1 MPKSSAH
8 QPYLIKITNIKKCSS
23 KDFYGNEE
31 KFFWLSARKV
41 TTQNWKFFAQC
52 PKVFGSMSGNGRKN
66 IFPNKKTLSCGHVDC
81 SYSNFPENI
90 LTNGRIFF
98 AECNET
104 VKKKN
109 FLKMIFLRV
118 FLWTSKKHFWKSCYF
133 FVSEA
138 RKNFAEISKT

>member
-1 MPKSSAH
+1 MFLERLLWKRR
-8 QPYLIKITNIKKCSS
+8 
-23 KDFYGNEE
+23 
-31 KFFWLSARKV
+31 KFFLTIRQKSYHTKLEI
-41 TTQNWKFFAQC
+41 FC
-52 PKVFGSMSGNGRKN
+52 SMSESFWLNVRKRQKKH
-66 IFPNKKTLSCGHVDC
+66 FPQQKTLSCGHVDC

-118 FLWTSKKHFWKSCYF
+118 FLWISKKHFWKSCYF

-138 RKNFAEISKT
+138 QKNFAEISKT